1 MPSDD
6 VTIFLVRDTL
16 IEAIRI
22 ASPILAAG
30 VVIGLIISIVQSVTS
45 IQDQTLTFVP
55 KILVMVSVA
64 AMLPTWIVRRVV
76 EFAGGV
82 FGLMCFRGPRGP
94 EEASGYVVL
103 RSDL

>member
-64 AMLPTWIVRRVV
+64 AILLPWIVQRMV
-76 EFAGGV
+76 EFAGEL
-82 FGLMCFRGPRGP
+82 FRLM
-94 EEASGYVVL
+94 
-103 RSDL
+103 